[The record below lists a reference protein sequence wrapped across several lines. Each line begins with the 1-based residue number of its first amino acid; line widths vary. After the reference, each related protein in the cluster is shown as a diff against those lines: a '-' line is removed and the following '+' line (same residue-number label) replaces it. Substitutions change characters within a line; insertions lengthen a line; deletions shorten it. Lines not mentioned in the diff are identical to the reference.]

1 VRLVQKSKP
10 KAGVVA
16 IESED
21 GNKTVPEDKWPKALQ
36 LRTGALTQQTD
47 LIRMVCREAIRIVEK
62 ALVTEHAWPELH
74 KGTLYK
80 RQVLLEAVKL
90 LRAKNTEDDEGKQDA
105 QYKALKRR
113 LSNDETFVRYIG
125 KWVCDSITSPLNA
138 LTIDTG
144 R

>member
-1 VRLVQKSKP
+1 MAPKSK
-10 KAGVVA
+10 AGTVDTD
-16 IESED
+16 D
-21 GNKTVPEDKWPKALQ
+21 GDKTVPEENWPKALR

-47 LIRMVCREAIRIVEK
+47 LIRVVCREAIRIVEK
-62 ALVTEHAWPELH
+62 SLVMEHTWPEIH

-90 LRAKNTEDDEGKQDA
+90 LRAKNTEDDEGKLDA

-125 KWVCDSITSPLNA
+125 KWVCDLVTSPLHA